1 MSKNSVKNNKNSS
14 DFAENNANIDASVE
28 IDSKKMQNS
37 EVLAENTT
45 DTGIDKKLVKSILK
59 EEKRQLKETKKLEKQ
74 KKKDRKKKRRQKIK
88 QLIKNKKLEEKQIR
102 KTQEETIRELE
113 KRGKFASWFR
123 LDNAASIYPSAVEKD
138 WNFVYRITATFYEK
152 INPAILQM
160 AVDDIMPRFPSFN
173 VRLCHGFFWN
183 YYERNFSRL
192 KIEREADFPC
202 RPFDLEN
209 TDGFLIRILYSDH
222 NIMLEVF
229 HGISDGRGSLYFF
242 NSLIARYLERLGE
255 KIENYVGCSS
265 YLDIPSEEEIED
277 SFFSNATQEKI
288 KREKEHAAY
297 KIKGNY
303 MPSGMVNTVE
313 GEMSVSQVK
322 EVAKKFGTS
331 ISVFLS
337 AVVGYVVYKKRKNSK
352 KPVRISVP
360 IDLRTRFGSSTLRNF
375 SSYVNVEVD
384 GDNLSFE
391 DVVNIIKEKLG
402 NIDKRTLQA
411 NINANVKIQKNFFV
425 KIMPLF
431 LKNIV
436 LKTCFNYLGENYQTL
451 ALSNIGKV
459 EVPKEFEKHID
470 SYSINLGRSL
480 HNEKSIGVISFK
492 DKLNMCISSKLY
504 ETETE
509 RDIFKILSSFGIDIT
524 VYSNRRDLYGTR

>member
-14 DFAENNANIDASVE
+14 DFAKNNANIDASVE
-28 IDSKKMQNS
+28 IDSKKTQNS

-59 EEKRQLKETKKLEKQ
+59 EEKRQLKEAKKLEKQ

-242 NSLIARYLERLGE
+242 NSLIARYL
-255 KIENYVGCSS
+255 
-265 YLDIPSEEEIED
+265 
-277 SFFSNATQEKI
+277 
-288 KREKEHAAY
+288 
-297 KIKGNY
+297 
-303 MPSGMVNTVE
+303 
-313 GEMSVSQVK
+313 
-322 EVAKKFGTS
+322 
-331 ISVFLS
+331 
-337 AVVGYVVYKKRKNSK
+337 
-352 KPVRISVP
+352 
-360 IDLRTRFGSSTLRNF
+360 
-375 SSYVNVEVD
+375 
-384 GDNLSFE
+384 
-391 DVVNIIKEKLG
+391 
-402 NIDKRTLQA
+402 
-411 NINANVKIQKNFFV
+411 
-425 KIMPLF
+425 
-431 LKNIV
+431 
-436 LKTCFNYLGENYQTL
+436 
-451 ALSNIGKV
+451 
-459 EVPKEFEKHID
+459 
-470 SYSINLGRSL
+470 
-480 HNEKSIGVISFK
+480 
-492 DKLNMCISSKLY
+492 
-504 ETETE
+504 
-509 RDIFKILSSFGIDIT
+509 
-524 VYSNRRDLYGTR
+524 